1 MQLRP
6 VVAIDSSSMEPGWHG
21 LQSAVR
27 LILSAM
33 EILKPLDIASWQGPF
48 SPQIVATAADALEN
62 GKLLL
67 AQQLPFE
74 LSAAERRFLSPDC
87 LDGKSKNV
95 SFRPDSRV
103 LKGTRYE
110 GAVRD
115 ELLGMLRRYYER
127 AFDLLKTLCPGY
139 AAHLRPGFASFRP
152 AEIAGRNTSWRHDDT
167 RLHVDAFPSRPM
179 QGLRILRVFTNVN
192 PQMPRVWRVGQSF
205 EEVAC
210 HFLPQIKP
218 PRPAT
223 AALLY
228 WLRVIKGRRTAYD
241 HFMLGIHDRMK
252 ADQSY
257 QSQVQQVQLAIPP
270 GTTWVCYTDSVS
282 HAAMSGQFAFEQ
294 TFYLPVSAMKNPE
307 RSPLQVLERLV
318 GRPLT

>member
-1 MQLRP
+1 
-6 VVAIDSSSMEPGWHG
+6 
-21 LQSAVR
+21 
-27 LILSAM
+27 M
-33 EILKPLDIASWQGPF
+33 EILEPLNVASWEGPF
-48 SPQIVATAADALEN
+48 SRQIVATAADALEN
-62 GKLLL
+62 GKLLY
-67 AQQLPFE
+67 AQQLSFE

-95 SFRPDSRV
+95 SFRPDSALV
-103 LKGTRYE
+103 KGTRYQ
-110 GAVRD
+110 GAERD
-115 ELLGMLRRYYER
+115 QLLGTLRRYYER
-127 AFDLLKTLCPGY
+127 SFDLLKALCPRY
-139 AAHLRPGFASFRP
+139 ADHLQPGFTSFRP
-152 AEIAGRNTSWRHDDT
+152 AEIAGRSTSWRHDDT

-192 PQMPRVWRVGQSF
+192 PWMPRVWRVGESF
-205 EEVAC
+205 EAVGR
-210 HFLPQIKP
+210 HFLPQIEA
-218 PRPAT
+218 PRPVVAS
-223 AALLY
+223 LLY

-252 ADQSY
+252 ADETY

-270 GTTWVCYTDSVS
+270 GTTWACYTDSVS